1 MSAGF
6 HSPPCA
12 AGVFRRRTEILSPAR
27 RSVLPPER
35 CLSLN
40 PVLDDTSGPEARSLC
55 ALNGRRQR
63 SFVETSA
70 DGTGVNPQESSQ
82 LMVVDDLGK
91 IRVRVRDLGRVHS
104 RIMRMELGNGSVPRH
119 WYWSSNQWCQ
129 PPRSPPRQFAP
140 SLKCLPSDDV
150 LCRPPTST
158 TVQVRRT
165 ALHDADATADSIFRG
180 FDRQSLLAAP
190 GEASLAA
197 RALYFAPSGCSA
209 AWLARLTG
217 GQKVVGSNPAS
228 PTPHSEAEGPSA
240 FRFVV
245 PGSVCAALPRSSRIT
260 ARTVPNSKARSKDR
274 RHR

>member
-1 MSAGF
+1 M
-6 HSPPCA
+6 
-12 AGVFRRRTEILSPAR
+12 SPAR

-35 CLSLN
+35 NSSLN
-40 PVLDDTSGPEARSLC
+40 PVLDDLSGPEARSFW

-70 DGTGVNPQESSQ
+70 DGTGVNPQEFSQ
-82 LMVVDDLGK
+82 LMAVDGFGK

-197 RALYFAPSGCSA
+197 RALYSALSGCSA
-209 AWLARLTG
+209 VWLARLTG
-217 GQKVVGSNPAS
+217 GLWWCWPKPMDDAGSSDTDASKESSDSWAFLLPMAWASGRPQQPARDDR
-228 PTPHSEAEGPSA
+228 P
-240 FRFVV
+240 
-245 PGSVCAALPRSSRIT
+245 SVCPQFEVT
-260 ARTVPNSKARSKDR
+260 
-274 RHR
+274 